1 MSEPYHWYTDK
12 AFLGGCVVVAMMA
25 ITSLIMLQIAYKTPS
40 YWNEAPCSFP
50 ENVDSKICHDMG
62 YVNGTKLNNC
72 VQLGRCDID

>member
-1 MSEPYHWYTDK
+1 MSEPYHWYKDK
-12 AFLGGCVVVAMMA
+12 ALLAGLWMIAVMSMVSWA
-25 ITSLIMLQIAYKTPS
+25 IFDLAYKTPN

-72 VQLGRCDID
+72 LQLGRCDTN